1 MALSDPQSVTIG
13 TTPGTVSVPRIVD
26 NPTSSVYQTSDG
38 TVIATVGTLTGKR
51 RRTSIRIDLSKIS
64 ADPFTPAINRKLTAS
79 AYIVVDS
86 PLTGFTVTEL
96 KDLSLGV
103 ATWMTAGSSA
113 NLVKAL
119 GGEH

>member
-1 MALSDPQSVTIG
+1 MALTDPQSVTIAASAN
-13 TTPGTVSVPRIVD
+13 SVPRIID
-26 NPTSSVYQTSDG
+26 NPTSSVYTSSDG
-38 TVIATVGTLTGKR
+38 TVSLTVGTSTQKR
-51 RRTSIRIDLSKIS
+51 RRTQVRVDLSKI
-64 ADPFTPAINRKLTAS
+64 AVDPYVSTINRKLTAS

-96 KDLSLGV
+96 KDLSL
-103 ATWMTAGSSA
+103 ALSTWMTASSSA